1 MGTEVEGYM
10 FKRKAERIKTHGWE
24 WSLAGAAC
32 AVIFT
37 LAIIFNIL

>member
-1 MGTEVEGYM
+1 MKKEKT
-10 FKRKAERIKTHGWE
+10 RIATHGWK

-32 AVIFT
+32 VIVIT